1 MQKTL
6 KRGAAFC
13 LAAMMALT
21 ACGAKSGNSGE
32 TGGQAAET
40 KAQAEEKTEVRHLT
54 LAAVASSSGL
64 FPYCVSIGKVLSTLP
79 ELDITVSE
87 SGGNVD
93 NTSSCGRGR
102 FP

>member
-1 MQKTL
+1 MRKTL

-40 KAQAEEKTEVRHLT
+40 KAQTQAEEKTS
-54 LAAVASSSGL
+54 ASS
-64 FPYCVSIGKVLSTLP
+64 TH
-79 ELDITVSE
+79 
-87 SGGNVD
+87 
-93 NTSSCGRGR
+93 
-102 FP
+102 

>member
-1 MQKTL
+1 MRKTL

-64 FPYCVSIGKVLSTLP
+64 FPYGFGVGR
-79 ELDITVSE
+79 E
-87 SGGNVD
+87 
-93 NTSSCGRGR
+93 CG
-102 FP
+102 

>member
-1 MQKTL
+1 MRKTL

-40 KAQAEEKTEVRHLT
+40 KAQTQAEEKTEVRHLT
-54 LAAVASSSGL
+54 LAAVAGVSWKVMSKMVVPPSGE
-64 FPYCVSIGKVLSTLP
+64 IAVL
-79 ELDITVSE
+79 
-87 SGGNVD
+87 
-93 NTSSCGRGR
+93 
-102 FP
+102 